1 MAAALRDFLA
11 EMTRLVSA
19 PPHAED
25 PFINRAKTALNHLVA
40 RDDWLPEPFAAADS
54 EHYRQYLLFCDPL
67 ARFSVV
73 SFVWGPGQATPIH
86 DHTVWGLVGMLRGR
100 EGSQRFT
107 WNAEPATLTGGEIIY
122 LEPGEVEILLPS
134 RGDIHRVWNDVENE
148 PSISVHVYGGDIG
161 AIRRHTYT
169 PGEAH
174 PRDFVSGYSNTV
186 LPNCF
191 GPTS

>member
-11 EMTRLVSA
+11 EMTQVVSA
-19 PPHAED
+19 PPQTED
-25 PFINRAKTALNHLVA
+25 AIVDRAAAALGRLVA
-40 RDDWLPEPFAAADS
+40 HDDWLPGPFAAADP
-54 EHYRQYLLFCDPL
+54 ERYRQYLLFCDPL

-73 SFVWGPGQATPIH
+73 SFVWGPGQATPVH

-100 EGSQRFT
+100 EGTQRFT
-107 WNAEPATLTGGEIIY
+107 WNAKLGTLVGGETAY
-122 LEPGEVEILLPS
+122 LEPGAIEIISQS
-134 RGDIHRVWNDVENE
+134 RGDLHRVWNALDNDTSV
-148 PSISVHVYGGDIG
+148 SIHVYGGDIG
-161 AIRRHTYT
+161 AIRRHIYV

-191 GPTS
+191 GPAS